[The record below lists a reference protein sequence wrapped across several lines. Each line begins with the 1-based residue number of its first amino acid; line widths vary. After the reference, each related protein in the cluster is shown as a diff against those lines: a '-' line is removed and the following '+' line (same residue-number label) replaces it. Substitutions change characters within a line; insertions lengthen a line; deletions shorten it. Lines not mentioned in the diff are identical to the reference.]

1 MLASKGFEKVLNMSG
16 GIRAWDNPVAVG
28 TEEQGLKLFD
38 GDDAPQQTLKTAYS
52 LEAGLGDFYT
62 DMTARVSQKPVLE
75 LFGKLSRIEA
85 KHQDRLFDEYVR
97 VSGEQIERE
106 AFDSQIESSALE
118 GGLTTQEYLDL
129 FKPDLSSAVDVV
141 SLAMSIEAQ
150 ALDLYTRAAVQA
162 QDEDSRKV
170 LQAIAHEERTH
181 LELLGQLL

>member
-1 MLASKGFEKVLNMSG
+1 MAG
-16 GIRAWDNPVAVG
+16 GIRAWDNPVALG
-28 TEEQGLKLFD
+28 TEDLGIKLFD
-38 GDDAPQQTLKTAYS
+38 GDDNPQQTLKTAYS

-62 DMTARVSQKPVLE
+62 DMAARIPRNPVRD
-75 LFGKLSRIEA
+75 LFDKLSRIEIN
-85 KHQDRLFDEYVR
+85 HQDRLFNEYVR
-97 VSGEQIERE
+97 VSGEQIDRE
-106 AFDSQIESSALE
+106 SFDAQIESSALE

-150 ALDLYTRAAVQA
+150 ALDLYTRASEQAV
-162 QDEDSRKV
+162 DEDSRKI